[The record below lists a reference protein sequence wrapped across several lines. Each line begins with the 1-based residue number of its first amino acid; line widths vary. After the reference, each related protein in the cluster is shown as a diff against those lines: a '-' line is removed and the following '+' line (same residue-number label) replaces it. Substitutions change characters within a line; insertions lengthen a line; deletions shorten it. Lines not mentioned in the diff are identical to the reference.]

1 MLSKIL
7 SCATYGIE
15 GYLVDVE
22 VDLSNG
28 LPGFTTVGLPD
39 NAVKESK
46 DRVFAAIKNAGFRF
60 PSKKITVN
68 LAPADIKKE
77 GSKFDLPIAIGI
89 LTSMGVINQS
99 RINDMLFIGELSLD
113 GKIRPV
119 NGILPIIHGT
129 YKNNISHCIVP
140 IDNANEA
147 AIIKNTN
154 IIGVDNLKELIEFL
168 QEKKNIKLNKK
179 QED

>member
-22 VDLSNG
+22 VDLSTG

-60 PSKKITVN
+60 PSRKITVN
-68 LAPADIKKE
+68 LSRTISTVSFCPELTPGKQQL
-77 GSKFDLPIAIGI
+77 SKA
-89 LTSMGVINQS
+89 
-99 RINDMLFIGELSLD
+99 
-113 GKIRPV
+113 
-119 NGILPIIHGT
+119 
-129 YKNNISHCIVP
+129 
-140 IDNANEA
+140 
-147 AIIKNTN
+147 
-154 IIGVDNLKELIEFL
+154 
-168 QEKKNIKLNKK
+168 
-179 QED
+179 